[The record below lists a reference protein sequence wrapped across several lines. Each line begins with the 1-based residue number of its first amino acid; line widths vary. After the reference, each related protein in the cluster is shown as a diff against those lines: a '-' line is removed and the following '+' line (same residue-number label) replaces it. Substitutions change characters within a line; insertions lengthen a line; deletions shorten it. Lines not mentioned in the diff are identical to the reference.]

1 MAFQFSTT
9 ARNASLDAIE
19 TAIGA
24 SPTLELRT
32 GAAPAN
38 CGAADSGTVLAT
50 MTLPSDWMAA
60 AAAGAKALLGTWQD
74 PTADAAGTVGHFR
87 IKAGATCHIQ
97 GSVTITGGGGDM
109 TIDNPVLAVN
119 QQVMIPAFTLS
130 AGGA

>member
-1 MAFQFSTT
+1 MAFQFSTA

-38 CGAADSGTVLAT
+38 CGAADTGTVLAT
-50 MTLPSDWMAA
+50 MTLPADFFAA
-60 AAAGAKALLGTWQD
+60 AASGAKALSGTWQD
-74 PTADAAGTVGHFR
+74 AVDAAGTAGHFR
-87 IKAGATCHIQ
+87 IKQGATCHIQ
-97 GSVTITGGGGDM
+97 GSVTATGGGGDM
-109 TIDNPVLAVN
+109 TLDNPVLAVS
-119 QQVMIPAFTLS
+119 QQVTITACTIN